1 MGFGLVIGFIGL
13 LQLVT
18 TNGYS
23 VIASS
28 HALKFA
34 LTRTKYSISSLGV
47 AWQRIPTMSSSAH
60 VDTDWRLSRT

>member
-13 LQLVT
+13 LQLIT
-18 TNGYS
+18 TNDYS

-28 HALKFA
+28 HALKFTI
-34 LTRTKYSISSLGV
+34 TRPNSSISSLGF

-60 VDTDWRLSRT
+60 VVTDWRLSRT